1 MGVTGSGK
9 TTVGHALAES
19 LNWEFADADDFH
31 SPANVAKM
39 RTGIPLDDN
48 DRAPWLA
55 SLRHAIAGWLR
66 DGTDVVLACSAL
78 KQVYRE
84 ELMVSPEVRL
94 VYLRGSRERPALAA
108 SWSLHG
114 SKSIGQPAR
123 DAGGASMR
131 DHGGRCGRRSG
142 NRQKD
147 PRSLGALVTLRLLPS
162 AMALKIEGIRGE
174 RRTCSARD

>member
-1 MGVTGSGK
+1 MVILLMGVAGSGK

-94 VYLRGSRERPALAA
+94 VYLRGSRELIADRLSQRHGHYMDPNLLDSQLGTLEEPRCAITEDVAADVPEIVRRIREAL
-108 SWSLHG
+108 G
-114 SKSIGQPAR
+114 P
-123 DAGGASMR
+123 
-131 DHGGRCGRRSG
+131 
-142 NRQKD
+142 
-147 PRSLGALVTLRLLPS
+147 
-162 AMALKIEGIRGE
+162 
-174 RRTCSARD
+174 

>member
-1 MGVTGSGK
+1 MVILLMGVTGSGK

-78 KQVYRE
+78 RQVYRE
-84 ELMVSPEVRL
+84 ELMASPEVRL
-94 VYLRGSRERPALAA
+94 VYLRGSRELIADRLSQRHGHYMDPNLLDSQLGTLEEPRCAITEDVAADVPEIVRRIREAL
-108 SWSLHG
+108 G
-114 SKSIGQPAR
+114 P
-123 DAGGASMR
+123 
-131 DHGGRCGRRSG
+131 
-142 NRQKD
+142 
-147 PRSLGALVTLRLLPS
+147 
-162 AMALKIEGIRGE
+162 
-174 RRTCSARD
+174 